1 MFRVEISHAR
11 LVPALVA
18 LLALAVAAAGCQR
31 LKPGQPRRVVVL
43 DFASQ
48 VEDAGSAPRAQAVA
62 DLMTASLA
70 NYPRVAV
77 VERQGLRPL
86 MDQALN
92 KTLTIPEFG
101 RLAEVDY
108 VVVGSLA
115 KLNENLVLSA
125 RLLSV
130 KSGQLVPGSSVTRA
144 CKREEDLY
152 PLVQNVSRIM
162 AHHLQ
167 VLAERYDAMARGE
180 NSAASDGA
188 MMPSQPS
195 APQQTPL
202 MAPPAQSTPPA
213 APPTGAPQ
221 SLNRNAPGMP
231 VVTAPAQPVAALG
244 G

>member
-11 LVPALVA
+11 SVSALVA
-18 LLALAVAAAGCQR
+18 LLALALAAAGCQR

-48 VEDAGSAPRAQAVA
+48 VEDAGSVPRAQAVA

-108 VVVGSLA
+108 VVVGSVA

-152 PLVQNVSRIM
+152 PLVQNVSRM
-162 AHHLQ
+162 LAHHLQ

-180 NSAASDGA
+180 TAGGEAAAGTGA
-188 MMPSQPS
+188 ESPSQPS
-195 APQQTPL
+195 APQPAPL
-202 MAPPAQSTPPA
+202 MAPPTAPA
-213 APPTGAPQ
+213 APATGAPQ
-221 SLNRNAPGMP
+221 S
-231 VVTAPAQPVAALG
+231 
-244 G
+244 